1 MKKIKLV
8 SEFKRDLKRVRKR
21 GKQLFRLDEV
31 IKQLAVNKPLAAKY
45 RPHKLSGNYG
55 NKMECHIEPDWLLIY
70 EYEKEYLV
78 LYRTGTHSDLF
89 E

>member
-1 MKKIKLV
+1 MQRIKLAT
-8 SEFKRDLKRVRKR
+8 EFKRDLKRVKKR
-21 GKQLFRLDEV
+21 GKKIFKLDEIV
-31 IKQLAVNKPLAAKY
+31 KQLLVGKKLSEKH
-45 RPHKLSGNYG
+45 RPHKLQGNYG

-70 EYEKEYLV
+70 EYEEKCLI